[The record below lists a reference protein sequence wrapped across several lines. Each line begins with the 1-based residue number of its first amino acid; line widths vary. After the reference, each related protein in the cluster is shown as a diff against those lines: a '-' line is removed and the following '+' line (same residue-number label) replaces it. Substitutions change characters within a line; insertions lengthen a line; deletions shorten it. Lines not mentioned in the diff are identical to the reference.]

1 MIKATCLLAALLLTG
16 CAVTPSEMRDA
27 KPYATFV
34 SNKSADTLSRCIAN
48 NMETHSYAGLST
60 QINFRPIENGISIA
74 SQGNFELIDI
84 KSSKHTTD
92 IRFYSATT
100 HTWVGGNQGRL
111 DNTVNDIQT
120 CL

>member
-1 MIKATCLLAALLLTG
+1 MIKATYLLAALVLAG
-16 CAVTPSEMRDA
+16 CAVTPTEMRAA

-34 SNKSADTLSRCIAN
+34 SNKEPDVLSRCIAD
-48 NMETHSYAGLST
+48 NMETHSYAGLAT
-60 QINFRPIENGISIA
+60 QINFRPINNGVSIA

-84 KSSKHTTD
+84 IGRNKNSD
-92 IRFYSATT
+92 VNFYSTTT

-111 DNTVNDIQT
+111 DNTVKDIRT